1 HWQQTKLQATK
12 NQADF
17 GMEWIYYDSKTGNVE
32 RFIKKVAEL
41 TGWKTQKIEPG
52 MTAEHEG
59 HLVTFTTR
67 FGEIP
72 ESTQRFLQHAGAY
85 LHSVSS
91 SGNRNWGKNFGLA
104 GDKIAAQYGLPLAF
118 KFELSGTM
126 EDVKQFIEI
135 IATKYYGNKRGSKEL
150 DFAQ

>member
-1 HWQQTKLQATK
+1 
-12 NQADF
+12 
-17 GMEWIYYDSKTGNVE
+17 MEWIYYDTKTGNVE
-32 RFIKKVAEL
+32 RFIQKVAEL
-41 TGWKTQKIEPG
+41 TGWHVQKIQPN
-52 MTAEHEG
+52 MTVEHEG

-72 ESTQRFLQHAGAY
+72 ETTKNFLQHAGSY
-85 LHSVSS
+85 LRSVSS
-91 SGNRNWGKNFGLA
+91 SGNRNWGRNFGLA
-104 GDKIAAQYGLPLAF
+104 GDRIAAEYGLPLAF

-126 EDVKQFIEI
+126 EDVKEFIDI

>member
-1 HWQQTKLQATK
+1 
-12 NQADF
+12 
-17 GMEWIYYDSKTGNVE
+17 MEWIYYDSKTGNVE
-32 RFIKKVAEL
+32 RFIQKVAAL
-41 TGWKTQKIEPG
+41 TGWHVQKIQPG
-52 MTAEHEG
+52 MMAEHAG

-72 ESTQRFLQHAGAY
+72 ETTRHFLQQAQAC

-91 SGNRNWGKNFGLA
+91 SGNRNWGQNFGLA
-104 GDKIAAQYGLPLAF
+104 GDRIAAEYGLPLAF

-126 EDVKQFIEI
+126 EDVKQFIDI